1 MVHALR
7 SLLKVR
13 LYEFIEKFHIDVLIA
28 PELSD
33 HSHAHCLGTGNH

>member
-13 LYEFIEKFHIDVLIA
+13 LYRCAHR

-33 HSHAHCLGTGNH
+33 HSHAHCLGTGTHRGGRRN